1 LKNPEQR
8 AAGED
13 GAEENPGRSAG
24 ELENWRG
31 RAWSSS
37 RAQERL
43 GAGERTERGGGGG
56 AMGSQGHGPSAAGD
70 GEEIPPE
77 AEHERAGK
85 NSTGR
90 SGRKKIGTERTRAQR

>member
-1 LKNPEQR
+1 MEQR
-8 AAGED
+8 RIQG
-13 GAEENPGRSAG
+13 GAPA
-24 ELENWRG
+24 
-31 RAWSSS
+31 SS
-37 RAQERL
+37 RTGE
-43 GAGERTERGGGGG
+43 GERGAPAVRRRGWALEREQRGGGGGG

>member
-1 LKNPEQR
+1 VELQPC
-8 AAGED
+8 AGEA
-13 GAEENPGRSAG
+13 GRWRENREG
-24 ELENWRG
+24 
-31 RAWSSS
+31 
-37 RAQERL
+37 
-43 GAGERTERGGGGG
+43 GGGGG